1 MHRSASTTRA
11 SEEFIIHGSSPSSKG
26 SPGLRSSVD
35 ADELL
40 LPMYDPL
47 SDFAKK
53 ERQRVKFAERSIHL
67 IPVVVALCFLILCLF
82 TNSDVGLEHKDSS
95 IAARIEGLTIDGD
108 IEVTSSET
116 GLLELDDLDPPKQMT
131 SNKAGRSIVLKLN

>member
-11 SEEFIIHGSSPSSKG
+11 SEEFVVHGSSPSSKG

-47 SDFAKK
+47 SDLAKK
-53 ERQRVKFAERSIHL
+53 ERQRLKFNQRAIHL
-67 IPVVVALCFLILCLF
+67 IPVVVALCFLILCF
-82 TNSDVGLEHKDSS
+82 FSNSDVSLEHKDSS

-116 GLLELDDLDPPKQMT
+116 GLLELEDLDPPKQMR
-131 SNKAGRSIVLKLN
+131 SNKAERSTVRKL